1 MHTHL
6 EVISVGPSAK
16 QRLLAGRGPMP
27 QDLQKNRRHQKSKH
41 GSFHQT
47 RGAKG
52 ANGPKS
58 STSMIQRTSFWPHRR
73 KFINQRSAS
82 APSRQSRDSLCN
94 LNTWSL
100 PALRSQTGC
109 NVVDT
114 SAVAQFNTPDR
125 NQISTPWFRLHI
137 LSDHSIAAS
146 WAMTLGVDSKVTVP
160 NSGGT
165 SHTDLV
171 VFHAHLK
178 VLTHLE
184 IFVRE
189 SFKDFTWFDVSKLY
203 VQVHQVHQT
212 DWSQCVKRLQGDPC
226 TVKVAKAHPRRACH
240 HWKTSQ
246 NCRCLQGVQNHKHIT
261 WKWYKIHKMF
271 PLKISQFTVD
281 ILDMSW

>member
-1 MHTHL
+1 MHTQRAL

-27 QDLQKNRRHQKSKH
+27 QDLQKNRRHPKSKH

-52 ANGPKS
+52 A
-58 STSMIQRTSFWPHRR
+58 MQMDQRAQLQRTSFWPHRR

-82 APSRQSRDSLCN
+82 VPSLGQSRDSLCN

-114 SAVAQFNTPDR
+114 SAVTNADFNSTI
-125 NQISTPWFRLHI
+125 QISPSWFRLL
-137 LSDHSIAAS
+137 LSNHSIAAS

-184 IFVRE
+184 IFATASKV
-189 SFKDFTWFDVSKLY
+189 FTWFDVSNMD

-212 DWSQCVKRLQGDPC
+212 D
-226 TVKVAKAHPRRACH
+226 
-240 HWKTSQ
+240 
-246 NCRCLQGVQNHKHIT
+246 
-261 WKWYKIHKMF
+261 
-271 PLKISQFTVD
+271 
-281 ILDMSW
+281 